1 MMKIGDVISEQKIN
15 LDINDIE
22 KAERLF
28 GFLNFK
34 RLVNVKY
41 KVIVYEKDGKE
52 FAFQIVENLGTLIEY
67 ESKDD
72 FNNRTLN
79 EINSEKQKMYNEI
92 KSTGIEITDEIDVK
106 KAYELISK
114 KLNNS

>member
-1 MMKIGDVISEQKIN
+1 MMKSGDVISEQKIN
-15 LDINDIE
+15 LDINDIA
-22 KAERLF
+22 KAEKLF
-28 GFLNFK
+28 EFLDFK

-67 ESKDD
+67 ENAKD
-72 FNNRTLN
+72 FNNITLN

-92 KSTGIEITDEIDVK
+92 KTTGIEITDEIDVK

-114 KLNNS
+114 KLNNN

>member
-1 MMKIGDVISEQKIN
+1 MMKSGDVISEQKIN

-22 KAERLF
+22 KAEKLF
-28 GFLNFK
+28 EFLKFK

-41 KVIVYEKDGKE
+41 KVIVYEKD
-52 FAFQIVENLGTLIEY
+52 
-67 ESKDD
+67 
-72 FNNRTLN
+72 FNNKTIN

-92 KSTGIEITDEIDVK
+92 KATGIKITDEIDVK

-114 KLNNS
+114 KLNNN